1 MLSKNEW
8 GRLRSVIIGT
18 ASGAQIPPLDRSLRI
33 VNYAD
38 VSDARTIPTGPYPQV
53 VIDEANEDLQ
63 RLSDLLESLDI
74 IVHRPDDNHPTYY
87 NYCPRDSVL
96 IAAGKMIATPQP
108 LASRKNEYRAF
119 AHHLTQYGGVVNL
132 TVDHPGS
139 LYNDAAVGDKD
150 TLALTEVAPAFDA
163 ANVLRANDDLFYL
176 VSNGGNK
183 AGANLLQ
190 EIVGDKAKVWPIEG
204 IYSYMHIDST
214 IAFLREGLML
224 LNPERVKSKDQLPKP
239 LRSWDVIWAPEPVD
253 IGCYPG
259 YRGASKW
266 MNINLLSITPQ
277 LVILE
282 ERQTNLRDALEEHG
296 IESVMMPGRH
306 QRTLSGGFHCV
317 SLDIE
322 RDE

>member
-8 GRLRSVIIGT
+8 GRLRSVVIGSAT
-18 ASGAQIPPLDRSLRI
+18 RAQIPPLDPSLRI

-38 VSDARTIPTGPYPQV
+38 VEDESAIPVGPYPQQ

-63 RLSDLLESLDI
+63 SLADLLESLDI
-74 IVHRPDDNHPTYY
+74 TVYRPDSNHPTYY
-87 NYCPRDSVL
+87 DYCPRDSVL
-96 IAAGKMIATPQP
+96 IAGDQIIATPQP

-119 AHHLTQYGGVVNL
+119 ERHLARYGSIVDL
-132 TVDHPGS
+132 TRDHPPE
-139 LYNDAAVGDKD
+139 LYNRAAIGDKE
-150 TLALTEVAPAFDA
+150 TLALTEIAPAFDA
-163 ANVLRANDDLFYL
+163 ANILRANDDLFYL
-176 VSNGGNK
+176 VSNGGNM
-183 AGANLLQ
+183 AGARLLQ
-190 EIVGDKAKVWPIEG
+190 EVVGPKYRVWPTEG
-204 IYSYMHIDST
+204 IYSYMHFDST
-214 IAFLREGLML
+214 IALLREGLML
-224 LNPERVKSKDQLPKP
+224 LNPERIKTVHQLPLP
-239 LRSWDVIWAPEPVD
+239 LREWDVIWAPEPAD

-266 MNINLLSITPQ
+266 MNINLLSITPE

-282 ERQTNLRDALEEHG
+282 ERQTNLRALLEDHG
-296 IESVMMPGRH
+296 IECIMMPGRH